1 MNIGELVNNKKEKW
15 VKKNLKNKVLKQLS
29 IEIKVL
35 E

>member
-29 IEIKVL
+29 IEIKIL